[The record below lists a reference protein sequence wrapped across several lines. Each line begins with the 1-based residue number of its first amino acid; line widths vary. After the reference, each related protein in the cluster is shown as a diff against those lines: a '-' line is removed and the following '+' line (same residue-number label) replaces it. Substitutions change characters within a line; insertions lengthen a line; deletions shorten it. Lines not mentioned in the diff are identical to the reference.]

1 MLLHG
6 AGMSHAAWLLQTRF
20 LARVLADRGLGVVAL
35 DMPGHGR
42 SAGPM
47 LGTIEDMAAWVL
59 DCMTALGLGQAALV
73 GHSMGALVALEA
85 AAMRPE
91 AVHGLALLGVAP
103 EMPVHPA
110 LLEAARDHPRRA
122 AQMVNGW
129 GFGRP
134 AHRLAGPGG
143 GVWLA
148 GLGAAILAAAD
159 EGALYNDLKACADYK
174 GGARAA
180 ARVACPVHL
189 ILGARDMMTPAK
201 RGRALAEM
209 ISGAQVHRLDCGH
222 MIMAS
227 AARSVN
233 ELLATHLTL

>member
-6 AGMSHAAWLLQTRF
+6 AGMNSAAWLLQTRF
-20 LARVLADRGLGVVAL
+20 LARVLAGRGLGVVAL

-59 DCMTALGLGQAALV
+59 DCMIALGLGQAALV

-110 LLEAARDHPRRA
+110 LLEAARGNPRRA

-148 GLGAAILAAAD
+148 GLGAAILAAEDA
-159 EGALYNDLKACADYK
+159 GALYNDLKACADYK

-180 ARVACPVHL
+180 ARVACPAHL

-201 RGRALAEM
+201 RGCVLAEM

-233 ELLATHLTL
+233 ELLATHLAL